1 MTNFYIFASISRKR
15 LLANTNSEELAR
27 KIEKMGETEFSSP
40 CG

>member
-1 MTNFYIFASISRKR
+1 MTNFYIFASISKKR

-27 KIEKMGETEFSSP
+27 KIEEIGEIEFSSL

>member
-1 MTNFYIFASISRKR
+1 MTNFYIFASISKKR
-15 LLANTNSEELAR
+15 LLANTNSDELAR

>member
-1 MTNFYIFASISRKR
+1 MTNFYIFASITKKR

-27 KIEKMGETEFSSP
+27 KIEEIGEIEFSSP

>member
-1 MTNFYIFASISRKR
+1 MNNFYIFASISKKR

-27 KIEKMGETEFSSP
+27 KIEEIGEIEFSSP